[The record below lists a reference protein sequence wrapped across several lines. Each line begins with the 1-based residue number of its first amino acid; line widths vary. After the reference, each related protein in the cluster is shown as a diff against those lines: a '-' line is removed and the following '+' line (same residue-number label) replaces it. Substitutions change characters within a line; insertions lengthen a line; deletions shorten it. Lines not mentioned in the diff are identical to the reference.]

1 MPRQFILSPRAATAL
16 LLPGLFVFLWSTG
29 FIGSKIV
36 VQHAPPLTFLAM
48 RLGIASLALVPLLVL
63 LPCKWPDR
71 LSIYLHSAVVGILV
85 HGLYLGGVFVA
96 ISLGTGAGLSALIV
110 GLQPL
115 LTLCLS
121 VIFIGEKAGPLKV
134 AGVLVGLAGFI
145 IVISDQITFSQVSIS
160 GLILCSV
167 SLLGISAGTVYQK
180 RITTDID
187 LLPGVFIQYIGATLA
202 LLPFAILLETNEINW
217 NAEFILAS
225 AWLVL
230 GLSVGAVLLL
240 MRFIQSSE
248 VGNVSSLFY
257 LVPPLTALEAF
268 LLFDESLSSIAIA
281 GMLLSVGGVAMVLH
295 SPKPDA

>member
-1 MPRQFILSPRAATAL
+1 MCIR
-16 LLPGLFVFLWSTG
+16 
-29 FIGSKIV
+29 
-36 VQHAPPLTFLAM
+36 
-48 RLGIASLALVPLLVL
+48 
-63 LPCKWPDR
+63 DR
-71 LSIYLHSAVVGILV
+71 L
-85 HGLYLGGVFVA
+85 
-96 ISLGTGAGLSALIV
+96 
-110 GLQPL
+110 
-115 LTLCLS
+115 
-121 VIFIGEKAGPLKV
+121 
-134 AGVLVGLAGFI
+134 
-145 IVISDQITFSQVSIS
+145 SIS